1 MASRRP
7 RGRPKKTDPS
17 SDINKTVTESESQEG
32 VVESS
37 SESEVTEPVQSVTT
51 SDESTTDSDE
61 LLDITSTVEPVTTAD
76 ETESVTTSDESA
88 TVEPTQSFEYVR
100 RDHVLVCPA
109 CNKQAASGLDR
120 QPICS
125 STQHPACPRRTNNG

>member
-1 MASRRP
+1 MSSRRP
-7 RGRPKKTDPS
+7 RGRPKKIDPS
-17 SDINKTVTESESQEG
+17 SDINKTVTEPESQEE

-37 SESEVTEPVQSVTT
+37 SESSESEATEPVQSVTT

-61 LLDITSTVEPVTTAD
+61 LLDITPTA
-76 ETESVTTSDESA
+76 EL
-88 TVEPTQSFEYVR
+88 TQSFEYVR

-125 STQHPACPRRTNNG
+125 STQHPACPRRSNNG